1 MSKVKCLQIIF
12 LITMQAADL
21 SFHRIFLKTMFMGL
35 KLGVSSRKMS
45 YQERKRV
52 IKLSAN
58 IAMAVAGNGMN
69 WSRALI
75 IRHAKHE
82 KNKVLLR
89 SLLGRKR
96 YESITEPGFAPL
108 NFTWQK
114 MIMKRR
120 FRRTNSILRRGAHA
134 SNGATARV
142 IARSMAKKRTRTL
155 KSLVPGGES
164 LDDLSLLGE
173 TIDYVI
179 SLQTQVHLMRLLTEV
194 LSVSNLSPNTK
205 GGIS

>member
-12 LITMQAADL
+12 LITMQATDL

-96 YESITEPGFAPL
+96 YESITEPGLPL
-108 NFTWQK
+108 NFTWQNMIRK
-114 MIMKRR
+114 MR

-164 LDDLSLLGE
+164 LDDFSLLGE